1 MENIEYWQYW
11 RTLIFMSN
19 INIKAIKIFIFT
31 FFSNESV
38 KLLHIMGGELS
49 LTASKVAHNNND
61 AKFHRKAKYAQIHEY
76 TFNTFSTCTPL
87 KVLWPW
93 TSLNKLKEQFNSRSG
108 GTGAESYEY
117 SKYPILPRAGWVKTL
132 WNMSGGSEKNGDV
145 AAGGVG
151 AWRGGGGAVISQKA
165 APSSSVVAVDGI
177 YCLSP
182 SAIIPVPDSPFNYPV
197 LFRTQSASQF
207 LCATVNSN
215 IYLPL
220 YLYCCKS
227 SFLKQGRHDQ

>member
-1 MENIEYWQYW
+1 
-11 RTLIFMSN
+11 MSN

-61 AKFHRKAKYAQIHEY
+61 AKFHRKAKYAQIYEK
-76 TFNTFSTCTPL
+76 TFNTFSPCTPL
-87 KVLWPW
+87 KVSWPW

-151 AWRGGGGAVISQKA
+151 TWRGGGGCCHQSEGGFILLCC
-165 APSSSVVAVDGI
+165 GGGW
-177 YCLSP
+177 CLSP

-197 LFRTQSASQF
+197 LFRTQSASPF
-207 LCATVNSN
+207 LS
-215 IYLPL
+215 L
-220 YLYCCKS
+220 
-227 SFLKQGRHDQ
+227 